1 MGKAKYSPCGAEQR
15 SRASKASSSQQPAI
29 DAALLLIL
37 VDVLRQLQAQ
47 HCASLALG
55 RAAHLVA
62 RFRALV
68 EAEYRRH
75 RPLSDMAAALGVTL
89 STLCLCGRGRLP
101 PGHHPPR
108 VYLSGSAT
116 PAALCHPDG
125 RRDGGASGLCV
136 RPSLLGFYIARGV
149 FAGAVPA
156 VGEAIGVMVVQC

>member
-47 HCASLALG
+47 HCASLAIG

-75 RPLSDMAAALGVTL
+75 RSLSDMAAAVGVIPLTL
-89 STLCLCGRGRLP
+89 RLCGRGLLP
-101 PGHHPPR
+101 PATILR
-108 VYLSGSAT
+108 ERIFREAQRLLLYAT
-116 PAALCHPDG
+116 PTVAETAAH
-125 RRDGGASGLCV
+125 
-136 RPSLLGFYIARGV
+136 LGFEDA
-149 FAGAVPA
+149 A
-156 VGEAIGVMVVQC
+156 